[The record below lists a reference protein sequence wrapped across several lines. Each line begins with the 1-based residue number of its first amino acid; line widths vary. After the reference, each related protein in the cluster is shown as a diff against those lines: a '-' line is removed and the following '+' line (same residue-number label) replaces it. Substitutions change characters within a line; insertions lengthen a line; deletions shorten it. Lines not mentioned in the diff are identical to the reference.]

1 MKKIFGDKEFIWK
14 LIGIALPLALQSV
27 VNLMVNLID
36 TIMVGKL
43 GDIALSSV
51 NICSQFPYLYMT
63 VFMGIA
69 NAALVI
75 CSQAWGNNRPDKV
88 KTMMAACLKLAA
100 LINAVFF
107 LLAFLFPSGITAI
120 YTDNAGIIETG
131 GVYLKILS
139 FTLLFQS
146 FSQIIVTLLRSVG
159 VTRLGFVTS
168 LFSCIANVFF
178 NWMFIFGNLG
188 APAMGVSGAAVG
200 TVIARILEFV
210 MAAGYLLID
219 GRLSFRLPDLFLKME
234 KEMRSDFIKLGTPG
248 VISEVT
254 GNLNVSAA
262 AMITGRVSEYYIA
275 ANTIVHNIWTI
286 SSLFMFG
293 IAMGS
298 SVIIGHE
305 IGAGRRERAREYA
318 DHLIYLAGLIGL
330 LAAVLIQ
337 IIAPLITSFFDVSAQ
352 AKETAFILKN
362 AASIC
367 VFFLSMQFTICK
379 GILRGGGQAAA
390 FTKVDLITCWLINIP
405 AGFVTALVLHANP
418 FWIYLSLRI
427 DYLIK
432 TIWGLWKVK
441 KTDWI
446 IRLNV
451 E

>member
-337 IIAPLITSFFDVSAQ
+337 IIAPLITSFFDVSVQ

>member
-1 MKKIFGDKEFIWK
+1 MKKLFGDRHFLMK
-14 LIGIALPLALQSV
+14 LAAIALPLAMQSV
-27 VNLMVNLID
+27 INMLVNLID

-63 VFMGIA
+63 VFMGIT

-75 CSQAWGNNRPDKV
+75 CSQAWGNKRPDKV
-88 KTMMAACLKLAA
+88 KVMVAFCFKLAA
-100 LINAVFF
+100 VINVIFF
-107 LLAFLFPSGITAI
+107 LLAFLLPSQITSI
-120 YTDNAGIIETG
+120 YTNNAGIIETG

-139 FTLLFQS
+139 VTLLFQS
-146 FSQIIVTLLRSVG
+146 FSQIIVTLLRSAG
-159 VTRLGFVTS
+159 VNRLGMITS
-168 LFSCIANVFF
+168 LFACFANVFF
-178 NWMFIFGNLG
+178 NWVFIFGNLG

-200 TVIARILEFV
+200 TVIARALEFLI
-210 MAAGYLLID
+210 AAGYLFID
-219 GRLSFRLPDLFLKME
+219 QHLGFRFKDLFTGISR
-234 KEMRSDFIKLGTPG
+234 EMRSDFIKLGMPG
-248 VISEVT
+248 IISEVT

-305 IGAGRRERAREYA
+305 IGAGEIEKAKEFA
-318 DHLIYLAGLIGL
+318 DYLIHIAAFIGIC
-330 LAAVLIQ
+330 AAILTQ
-337 IIAPLITSFFDVSAQ
+337 LIAPIITSFFEVSPQ
-352 AKETAFILKN
+352 AKETAFILKD

-367 VFFLSMQFTICK
+367 VFFLGMQFTLCK

-390 FTKVDLITCWLINIP
+390 FTRIDLLTCWLVNIP

-427 DYLIK
+427 DYFIK
-432 TIWGLWKVK
+432 TVWGLWKIK